1 MKKKMTSKQ
10 ALEELY
16 VDIKQFEEH
25 FIGCICFDSE
35 EEYNLIKKDLEILE
49 MFKKRMSIEVAYY
62 NGDKRFGTYKYI
74 EYNGTPLDI
83 ATKEEFNKIKEWLE
97 NEKQ

>member
-10 ALEELY
+10 ALLELKENT
-16 VDIKQFEEH
+16 I
-25 FIGCICFDSE
+25 
-35 EEYNLIKKDLEILE
+35 EEYEWENDRLDIIQEDLEILE

-74 EYNGTPLDI
+74 AYNGAPLDI
-83 ATKEEFNKIKEWLE
+83 ETKEEFNKIKEWLK
-97 NEKQ
+97 NG